1 MNRNTSK
8 IFLHFSFAMTQCK
21 NIKIFFSYFNQR
33 FASLDYFK
41 TRTSELKLDTRKVFS
56 EDFMCWTIWT
66 VHGHPNILSKNV
78 TIQPPS
84 YYEKNKLYLIV
95 LDKPP

>member
-1 MNRNTSK
+1 MDNMDIS
-8 IFLHFSFAMTQCK
+8 
-21 NIKIFFSYFNQR
+21 
-33 FASLDYFK
+33 
-41 TRTSELKLDTRKVFS
+41 
-56 EDFMCWTIWT
+56 
-66 VHGHPNILSKNV
+66 SKNV